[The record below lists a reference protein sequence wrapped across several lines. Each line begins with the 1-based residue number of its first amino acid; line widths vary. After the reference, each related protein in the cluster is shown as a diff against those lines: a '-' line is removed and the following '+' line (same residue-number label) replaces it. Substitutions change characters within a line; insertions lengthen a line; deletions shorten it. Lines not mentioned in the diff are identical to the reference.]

1 LPEVPSVS
9 RLLLLAGAGGIA
21 LSALL
26 PWVKIEGI
34 GLDLGLIG
42 AKVSPGTNTIAGTD
56 TSVWPV
62 ILVIAA
68 VVALL
73 ALFKLARRVLLVLG
87 LLAIAAGGGL
97 LYYCS
102 NVVELE
108 LSGGSELRRRLAE
121 ELVLSSTGPGP
132 AVLLA
137 SGILVVAGALL
148 MR

>member
-1 LPEVPSVS
+1 MPSVA
-9 RLLLLAGAGGIA
+9 RLFLLAGAGGMV
-21 LSALL
+21 LSAML

-42 AKVSPGTNTIAGTD
+42 AKVSSGTTTIAGTD

-62 ILVIAA
+62 ILVVAA

-73 ALFKLARRVLLVLG
+73 ALLKLARRALLVLG

-108 LSGGSELRRRLAE
+108 LSDGSDVRRRLAE

-137 SGILVVAGALL
+137 SGVLIVAGALL

>member
-1 LPEVPSVS
+1 MVSVS
-9 RLLLLAGAGGIA
+9 RLLLLAGSGGMV
-21 LSALL
+21 LSTLL

-34 GLDLGLIG
+34 GLDLGLVG
-42 AKVSPGTNTIAGTD
+42 AQVSAGTTTIAGTD

-62 ILVIAA
+62 ILAIAGI
-68 VVALL
+68 VALL
-73 ALFKLARRVLLVLG
+73 ALLKLARRVLLVLG
-87 LLAIAAGGGL
+87 LLAIAAGAGL

-108 LSGGSELRRRLAE
+108 AGGGSALRRRLAE

-137 SGILVVAGALL
+137 SGVLIVAGALL
-148 MR
+148 AR